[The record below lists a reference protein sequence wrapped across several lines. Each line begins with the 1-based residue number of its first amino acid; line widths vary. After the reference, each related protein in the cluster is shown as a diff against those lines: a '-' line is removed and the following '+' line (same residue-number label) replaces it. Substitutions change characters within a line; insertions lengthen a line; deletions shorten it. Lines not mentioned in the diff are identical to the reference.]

1 MIFKTIPNKFNSK
14 FTIVSSFIIVND
26 KFLLLK
32 RSENESLPKTWGL
45 PAGKVKQNEQI
56 IDATVREVNEETG
69 QKFNNYDI
77 KYWGKVYV
85 KYPNY
90 DCIFHMSKIELDKIP
105 IITLAPKEHSDYKWV
120 TIKEALEMNL
130 IPDMDKCIYEFFKT

>member
-69 QKFNNYDI
+69 QKFNNYE
-77 KYWGKVYV
+77 K
-85 KYPNY
+85 
-90 DCIFHMSKIELDKIP
+90 
-105 IITLAPKEHSDYKWV
+105 
-120 TIKEALEMNL
+120 
-130 IPDMDKCIYEFFKT
+130 KTQL